1 MPALLLASVA
11 QGLTHRGVALWVTFA
26 IVVSSMLAL
35 DLGVFQKTPREPTTK
50 EAIAWSA
57 VWFALASVFGLG
69 LGAALG
75 PAKGLEFFTAY
86 LVEQALSVDNLF
98 VMMLVFAQLAV
109 PRAAQ
114 RRVLVWGIL
123 GAIVLR
129 GAMVFTGSALVTRFH
144 FLTYAMGALLV
155 VAAAK
160 LLREIRHGENAK
172 EEEPKGEGAPAAPAP
187 SRTRALLGRILPITD
202 DFVGTRFTV
211 LKKGVRHATPLLL
224 ALVTIEVADAVFA
237 LDSIPAVFGVTT
249 DPLIVFT
256 SNMFAVLGLRSLF
269 FALSGLLDS
278 LVYLKH
284 GLAVV
289 LLVVGAKMLAAAVF
303 TAPAWLTLVLV
314 ALVLGVAIALSLV
327 VKKQTE
333 QRTQEDAR

>member
-1 MPALLLASVA
+1 MAALP
-11 QGLTHRGVALWVTFA
+11 LWVTF
-26 IVVSSMLAL
+26 VLVLGSMLAL
-35 DLGVFQKTPREPTTK
+35 DLGVLQKTPREPTPR
-50 EAIAWSA
+50 EALAWSGA
-57 VWFALASVFGLG
+57 WFALASIFGLG
-69 LGAALG
+69 LGAVLG
-75 PAKGLEFFTAY
+75 PGKGLEFFTAY

-114 RRVLVWGIL
+114 KRVLVWGIL

-129 GAMVFTGSALVTRFH
+129 GAMVFTGAALVTRFH

-160 LLREIRHGENAK
+160 LLREIQHAGSDAAK
-172 EEEPKGEGAPAAPAP
+172 EDEPEGQRKP
-187 SRTRALLGRILPITD
+187 SRVRALLARIFPITD
-202 DFVGTRFTV
+202 DFVGSRFTV
-211 LKKGVRHATPLLL
+211 VKNGVRHATPLLL
-224 ALVTIEVADAVFA
+224 AVITIELADAVFA

-256 SNMFAVLGLRSLF
+256 SNMFAILGLRSLF
-269 FALSGLLDS
+269 FALSGLLES

-284 GLAVV
+284 GLALV
-289 LLVVGAKMLAAAVF
+289 LLLVGAKMLAAAVW

-314 ALVLGVAIALSLV
+314 VVVLGGAVVASLRNKRSAERV
-327 VKKQTE
+327 ISN
-333 QRTQEDAR
+333 AR

>member
-1 MPALLLASVA
+1 MAALP
-11 QGLTHRGVALWVTFA
+11 LWVTFA
-26 IVVSSMLAL
+26 LVVCSMLAL

-50 EAIAWSA
+50 EALAWSGA
-57 VWFALASVFGLG
+57 WFALASLFGLG

-109 PRAAQ
+109 PRTAQ
-114 RRVLVWGIL
+114 KRVLVWGIL

-129 GAMVFTGSALVTRFH
+129 GAMVFTGTALVTRFH
-144 FLTYAMGALLV
+144 FLTYAMGALLI

-160 LLREIRHGENAK
+160 LLREIRRGESEQAK
-172 EEEPKGEGAPAAPAP
+172 EGEPEARPP
-187 SRTRALLGRILPITD
+187 SRIRTLLGRIFPITD
-202 DFVGTRFTV
+202 DFVGARFTV

-224 ALVTIEVADAVFA
+224 ALLTIELADAVFA

-249 DPLIVFT
+249 DPLVVFT

-284 GLAVV
+284 GLALV
-289 LLVVGAKMLAAAVF
+289 LLLVGAKMLAAAVW

-314 ALVLGVAIALSLV
+314 VVVLGGAVVASLSN
-327 VKKQTE
+327 KKTVE
-333 QRTQEDAR
+333 RVTSDAC

>member
-1 MPALLLASVA
+1 MV
-11 QGLTHRGVALWVTFA
+11 LWVTFA
-26 IVVSSMLAL
+26 LVVGSMLAL

-50 EAIAWSA
+50 EALAWTA
-57 VWFALASVFGLG
+57 AWFALATVFGLA
-69 LGAALG
+69 LGASLG

-129 GAMVFTGSALVTRFH
+129 GAFVFGGTALVTRFH
-144 FLTYAMGALLV
+144 FLTYALGALLV
-155 VAAAK
+155 VGAAK
-160 LLREIRHGENAK
+160 LLREIRRETNERAAHEAGDGELDETGPRPR
-172 EEEPKGEGAPAAPAP
+172 EE
-187 SRTRALLGRILPITD
+187 SRTRALLSRIFPLTEG
-202 DFVGTRFTV
+202 FEGSRFTV
-211 LKKGVRHATPLLL
+211 VKKGIRHATPLLL
-224 ALVTIEVADAVFA
+224 ALVTIELADAVFA

-249 DPLIVFT
+249 DPLVVFT

-284 GLAVV
+284 GLALV
-289 LLVVGAKMLAAAVF
+289 LLLVGAKMISAAF
-303 TAPAWLTLVLV
+303 WTAPAWLTLVLV
-314 ALVLGVAIALSLV
+314 ALVLGGAVVASLV
-327 VKKQTE
+327 KNKTPE
-333 QRTQEDAR
+333 GIHDAR